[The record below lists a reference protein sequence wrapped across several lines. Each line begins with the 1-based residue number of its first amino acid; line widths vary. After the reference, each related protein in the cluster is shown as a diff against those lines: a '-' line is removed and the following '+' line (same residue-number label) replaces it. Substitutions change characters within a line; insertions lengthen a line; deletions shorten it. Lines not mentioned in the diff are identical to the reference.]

1 MEPWTY
7 QTMTGGWWGTPWPGV
22 VQAAPTD
29 PPPQQAPLGKSVMA
43 GGTWAEGY
51 SHLPAWT
58 ASPVELAFARYG
70 HRLWDMMLVEAK
82 VKGSVA
88 LLKGSILAD
97 GICVRAAYRS
107 RPLKGPDGSPQQ
119 TGADPSDEQQ
129 AERIAQFCGR
139 CIQRLMDRTPLEQV
153 ADELL
158 DGTIHGSMLAED
170 VLREVD
176 RGVDKGKLVL
186 QEMLVRPRVA
196 WADVVDR
203 QGRAVGVEV
212 VTPEG
217 PSARYRPDKF
227 TIFRWGTRNGNPQ
240 GTHLLDAAY
249 MPWNAKIQL
258 YPRYNKFL
266 YRFAE
271 PSLVGTAGENA
282 QPRIPRDADGLEI
295 AGAAPISAVQDLAEE
310 MDKFQG
316 GSVLAAP
323 YGTVIQALET
333 HGTGESFLQAFD
345 YFDREIVFA
354 VLWQIRATLEAKH
367 GSKAD
372 SETAEGILGN
382 ATIQGRRALA
392 RCIRQPFRLLVR
404 LNYGDEA
411 ADLYTPEVSLGD
423 LDDDELIRLS
433 NAVAKLCESGYLA
446 ESQLPEIDRRLKL
459 PVRLPGS
466 PRVTSAPA
474 AQGPEGSKGGQPA
487 QKGKG
492 PPKATPSG
500 GPTSEPAAK
509 PKPKPGSPP

>member
-1 MEPWTY
+1 
-7 QTMTGGWWGTPWPGV
+7 
-22 VQAAPTD
+22 
-29 PPPQQAPLGKSVMA
+29 
-43 GGTWAEGY
+43 
-51 SHLPAWT
+51 
-58 ASPVELAFARYG
+58 
-70 HRLWDMMLVEAK
+70 
-82 VKGSVA
+82 
-88 LLKGSILAD
+88 
-97 GICVRAAYRS
+97 
-107 RPLKGPDGSPQQ
+107 
-119 TGADPSDEQQ
+119 
-129 AERIAQFCGR
+129 
-139 CIQRLMDRTPLEQV
+139 
-153 ADELL
+153 
-158 DGTIHGSMLAED
+158 
-170 VLREVD
+170 
-176 RGVDKGKLVL
+176 
-186 QEMLVRPRVA
+186 
-196 WADVVDR
+196 
-203 QGRAVGVEV
+203 
-212 VTPEG
+212 
-217 PSARYRPDKF
+217 
-227 TIFRWGTRNGNPQ
+227 
-240 GTHLLDAAY
+240 

-372 SETAEGILGN
+372 SRDGRGHPGQCHDPGPAGPGPLHPAALPPAGPVELRRR
-382 ATIQGRRALA
+382 GRRPLH
-392 RCIRQPFRLLVR
+392 
-404 LNYGDEA
+404 
-411 ADLYTPEVSLGD
+411 PEVSLGD